1 MREAEKRDESFFQW
15 MFFYLYMWGVRI
27 SAFNSYLNEVVL
39 KTENDQEKME
49 SSTNIG
55 NCRDKNVDR
64 ARRKTVVGLK

>member
-1 MREAEKRDESFFQW
+1 MREAQKRDESFFQW

-27 SAFNSYLNEVVL
+27 CAFNSYLNEIVL

-64 ARRKTVVGLK
+64 ACRKTLVGLK